1 MDSNS
6 QPRVF
11 EGELSAEGVR
21 FGIVVSRFN
30 GFITERLLD
39 GALDAI
45 RRNGGDLS
53 KVDVARVPGSIE
65 IALAAQTMIDS
76 ERYDAVLC
84 LGAVIRGETDHYD
97 HVAGEASRGVG
108 ALGRENGVPVAFG
121 ILTCD
126 TLEQAINRAGAKSGN
141 AGFGA
146 AMTAIETVSLLAKLR
161 KG

>member
-6 QPRVF
+6 PPRVF

-76 ERYDAVLC
+76 ERYDAVIC
-84 LGAVIRGETDHYD
+84 LGAVIRGE
-97 HVAGEASRGVG
+97 
-108 ALGRENGVPVAFG
+108 
-121 ILTCD
+121 
-126 TLEQAINRAGAKSGN
+126 
-141 AGFGA
+141 
-146 AMTAIETVSLLAKLR
+146 
-161 KG
+161 